1 MTRAAEQPAPLWTM
15 GELASAVGSSSEPVV
30 DAQQS
35 VSGVSIDSR
44 TLVAGDLFI
53 ALAGDPGPRFFTSA
67 VGERDGHDFLPAAR
81 SAGAA
86 AALVSR
92 ATDIDLPQL
101 RVSDTLD
108 ALWNLGRAGR
118 RRNQGEVFAIT
129 GSSGKTTCKGFL
141 AAALGV
147 PAAPGSLNNF
157 WGVPLCLARTP
168 AEQDAAVFEIGTN
181 QPGEIQPLTEL
192 VDPTV
197 AVLLNVHPAHIG
209 HFRDI
214 EDLQKE
220 KLSINSSLKG
230 LSKFVCEYSVA
241 VSAGLEGRCMTFGG
255 DSGAQLR
262 LVRMQGDR
270 AVYRSAHGEHV
281 ARVPGG
287 GEHRALTLAAVL
299 AALVAADRALEPAL
313 QLPPELVPNGRGNER
328 LVQRSD
334 GSSLVLVND
343 SYNANPASMA
353 AALADL
359 ARRPCPRFA
368 ILGDM
373 GELGGHSADYHLA
386 LAQQCAGLDGVFCV
400 GQEVERT
407 FAALPA
413 AVRLGIKGSAD
424 EVDLAELV
432 GLFPANARVL
442 VKGSNAVFWQQ
453 DWCTALERAI
463 SA

>member
-1 MTRAAEQPAPLWTM
+1 MTSAAEQPAPLWTM
-15 GELASAVGSSSEPVV
+15 GELASAVGLSPNSIA
-30 DAQQS
+30 DAQKP
-35 VSGVSIDSR
+35 VFGVSIDSR
-44 TLVAGDLFI
+44 TLVTGDLFV

-67 VGERDGHDFLPAAR
+67 IGERDGHDFLAAAR
-81 SAGAA
+81 TAGAA
-86 AALVSR
+86 AGLVSR
-92 ATDIDLPQL
+92 ATQIELPLLQ
-101 RVSDTLD
+101 VSDTLD
-108 ALWNLGRAGR
+108 ALWDLGRAGR
-118 RRNQGEVFAIT
+118 RRNRGEVFAIT

-147 PAAPGSLNNF
+147 PAAVGSLNNF

-168 AEQDAAVFEIGTN
+168 AEQEAAVYEIGTN

-192 VDPTV
+192 VNPTV
-197 AVLLNVHPAHIG
+197 ALLLNVHPAHIG
-209 HFRDI
+209 HFRSID
-214 EDLQKE
+214 DLREE
-220 KLSINSSLKG
+220 KLSINSSLKD

-241 VSAGLEGRCMTFGG
+241 VSAGLEACCMTFGG
-255 DSGAQLR
+255 DADAGLR

-270 AVYRSAHGEHV
+270 ATYRSAHGEHV

-299 AALVAADRALEPAL
+299 AALVAADRSLEPAL
-313 QLPPELVPNGRGNER
+313 HLPAELVPNGRGNER
-328 LVQRSD
+328 LMRRSD
-334 GSSLVLVND
+334 GSALVIVND

-373 GELGGHSADYHLA
+373 GELGSDSAGYHLA
-386 LAQQCAGLDGVFCV
+386 LAEQCAELDGVYCV

-407 FAALPA
+407 FGALPA
-413 AVRLGIKGSAD
+413 AVRLGIKSSA
-424 EVDLAELV
+424 EEIDLAELI
-432 GLFPANARVL
+432 GLFPPNARVL

-453 DWCTALERAI
+453 DWCSQLERAV